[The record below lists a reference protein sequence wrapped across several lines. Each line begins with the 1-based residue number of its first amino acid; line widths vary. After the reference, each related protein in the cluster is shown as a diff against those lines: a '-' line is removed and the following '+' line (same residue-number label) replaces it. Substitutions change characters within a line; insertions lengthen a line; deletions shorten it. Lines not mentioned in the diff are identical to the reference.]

1 MQEYTAAVDVFE
13 RLLEFQPDNLGHYTN
28 LGRFDNY
35 IYILFSPILFILL
48 QFSRDGG
55 GLCRG

>member
-35 IYILFSPILFILL
+35 SLSLSPILFILL